1 MSTMQQRLSATRAT
15 VPAGVASPAPT
26 GTPFEL
32 PATLAALYAAQ
43 LAGSVTILAVLTG
56 LAGFRRD
63 GVTAVLAAWLAAAPQ
78 LLVVAHCLHGLSA
91 LSQNRGAIT

>member
-1 MSTMQQRLSATRAT
+1 MSTMQQKLSATRAA
-15 VPAGVASPAPT
+15 VPTAVAGAAPT
-26 GTPFEL
+26 GAPFEL
-32 PATLAALYAAQ
+32 PATLAALCAAQ
-43 LAGSVTILAVLTG
+43 LAGTVAILAVLTG

-78 LLVVAHCLHGLSA
+78 SLVVAHCLHGLSA